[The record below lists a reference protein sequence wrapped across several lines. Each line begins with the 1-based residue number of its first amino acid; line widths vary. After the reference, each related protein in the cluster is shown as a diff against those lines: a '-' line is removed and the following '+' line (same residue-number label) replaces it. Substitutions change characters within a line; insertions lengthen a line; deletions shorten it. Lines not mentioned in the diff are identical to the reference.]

1 MKIGIITYIK
11 DDNYGEE
18 LQAFAMQY
26 YLNSQ
31 GYDADVVDLEKRV
44 KDLASSKDTIL
55 TAIKN
60 RFKVYGWKAPIYIF
74 QKIFD
79 VLDNKLNTKTNSDY
93 MHEFH
98 QQFVDFFNKN
108 TRHSD
113 KYYTLDEIR
122 ETKDLHYDTYIAGS
136 DQIWNY
142 MHTDYL
148 DVFFLEFA
156 KKFNARRISYAASIS
171 VPKLPENMK
180 ATYQRLVNNI
190 EYLSVRELQG
200 AELLKDVCNKN
211 AEVVLDPTLLLDKK
225 EWMES
230 VGVNPLVSNTYV
242 LVYTLSGSKYIK
254 QLARKIANKMNCSKV
269 VFIVGNKS
277 FIYEY
282 GTEKQIMIS
291 PSEWVGLMSE
301 ATYVVTDSFHG
312 TAFSINFNR
321 PFTTLINPV
330 SNMNTRIMS
339 ILEITQ
345 LKDRIIF
352 DDGSNSMPKSLEVD
366 YRQVNPIIERWRNS
380 SVDFLRKAL
389 S

>member
-1 MKIGIITYIK
+1 
-11 DDNYGEE
+11 
-18 LQAFAMQY
+18 
-26 YLNSQ
+26 
-31 GYDADVVDLEKRV
+31 
-44 KDLASSKDTIL
+44 
-55 TAIKN
+55 
-60 RFKVYGWKAPIYIF
+60 
-74 QKIFD
+74 
-79 VLDNKLNTKTNSDY
+79 
-93 MHEFH
+93 
-98 QQFVDFFNKN
+98 
-108 TRHSD
+108 
-113 KYYTLDEIR
+113 
-122 ETKDLHYDTYIAGS
+122 
-136 DQIWNY
+136 
-142 MHTDYL
+142 
-148 DVFFLEFA
+148 
-156 KKFNARRISYAASIS
+156 
-171 VPKLPENMK
+171 
-180 ATYQRLVNNI
+180 
-190 EYLSVRELQG
+190 
-200 AELLKDVCNKN
+200 
-211 AEVVLDPTLLLDKK
+211 
-225 EWMES
+225 
-230 VGVNPLVSNTYV
+230 
-242 LVYTLSGSKYIK
+242 
-254 QLARKIANKMNCSKV
+254 MNCSKV